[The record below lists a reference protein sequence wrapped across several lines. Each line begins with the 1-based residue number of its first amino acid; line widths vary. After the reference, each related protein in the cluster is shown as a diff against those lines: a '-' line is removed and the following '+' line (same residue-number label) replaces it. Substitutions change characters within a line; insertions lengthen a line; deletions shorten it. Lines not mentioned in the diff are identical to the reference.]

1 MYIYI
6 TKTHCGILI
15 EHFDPAT
22 DERKAILY
30 CDYTESQAL
39 RKHRKTFN
47 LERKHLNKI
56 YL

>member
-1 MYIYI
+1 MDIYI
-6 TKTHCGILI
+6 TKKHHGILI

-22 DERKAILY
+22 DERKTILY
-30 CDYTESQAL
+30 CDYTERQAL
-39 RKHRKTFN
+39 RVHQKKFN